1 MADHSRRPRSAA
13 LMWTYLAIYVLS
25 GTGTN
30 LALRLLLNRMRAF
43 QFFVVQSACLMYIPF
58 TASFLIVDAC
68 RKRLRFRL
76 ILNREVNKRFLF
88 MAFLD
93 CVANFL
99 VICGAAHTNL
109 AFQTLIPQAVI
120 PVSMIL
126 GAVFLG
132 STFTGWQIA
141 GATTV
146 MAGVL
151 VVCIPTMLSFNS
163 NLLPADS
170 LFWAVMLFLSN
181 VPLSLSALVKELVL
195 HHRSRDVPV
204 SYLNTAVSCLQLLIG
219 FILAPLGLAG
229 VRPDQLSSQLRDG
242 YHCLLGTLVGHPE
255 CENGSMVE
263 YITFCLLMFSMNISL
278 LFVVRHGSSSI
289 MYAASA
295 LVLPL
300 SNLVNT
306 FPSVMGPSAS
316 PLDTFTLAGLA
327 PILFGILL
335 YANAKPTKAA
345 SEMPAGRPVQY
356 PEADVSIGKGLLA
369 PGERFYPI
377 ERSQSGDI
385 TLFDLGSLIPPRG
398 VVGGIGIPP
407 WMPILEEKSI
417 LARWS
422 ATAHTRG
429 DLVSPLLRRRRHSS
443 PPSPL
448 VDEIAKSPAA
458 RGHGIWIPS
467 ADANQPAEPAQRKGG
482 KEGFYEW
489 GMQVEDFSG
498 TLVKQNK

>member
-1 MADHSRRPRSAA
+1 
-13 LMWTYLAIYVLS
+13 MWTYLVIYVLS

-30 LALRLLLNRMRAF
+30 LALRLLLNRMHAF
-43 QFFVVQSACLMYIPF
+43 QFFVVQSSCLMYIPF
-58 TASFLIVDAC
+58 TASFLIVDTF
-68 RKRLRFRL
+68 RKRMRLRL
-76 ILNREVNKRFLF
+76 VLNREVNKRFLF

-126 GAVFLG
+126 GALLLG
-132 STFTGWQIA
+132 STFTGWQVS
-141 GATTV
+141 GAASV
-146 MAGVL
+146 MFGVL
-151 VVCIPTMLSFNS
+151 IVCIPTLTGTTGTTGKPDM
-163 NLLPADS
+163 A
-170 LFWAVMLFLSN
+170 FWTFMLFLSN

-204 SYLNTAVSCLQLLIG
+204 SYLNTAVSFLQLMMG

-229 VRPDQLSSQLRDG
+229 VKPGQLTAQLRDG
-242 YHCLLGTLVGHPE
+242 YSCLVGTLSSHAE
-255 CENGSMVE
+255 CGEGSMPE
-263 YITFCLLMFSMNISL
+263 YLAFCLLMFSMNISL

-300 SNLVNT
+300 SNMVNT
-306 FPSVMGPSAS
+306 LPLIMGPSAS
-316 PLDTFTLAGLA
+316 PLDTYTLAGLA
-327 PILFGILL
+327 PILLGILL

-356 PEADVSIGKGLLA
+356 PEADVSIGQGLVA

-377 ERSQSGDI
+377 SRRSLSYDI
-385 TLFDLGSLIPPRG
+385 TLFDLDELIPPRG
-398 VVGGIGIPP
+398 VVGGIGIAP
-407 WMPILEEKSI
+407 WMPILEEKSM

-429 DLVSPLLRRRRHSS
+429 DLVSPLLRHRRRRHSS

-467 ADANQPAEPAQRKGG
+467 AEGVAQPAEQRLG

-498 TLVKQNK
+498 RRKA

>member
-1 MADHSRRPRSAA
+1 
-13 LMWTYLAIYVLS
+13 MWVYLTVFVLS

-30 LALRLLLNRMRAF
+30 LALRLLLNRMRGF
-43 QFFVVQSACLMYIPF
+43 QFFVIQSSCLMYIPF
-58 TASFLIVDAC
+58 CGSFLIVDAF
-68 RKRLRFRL
+68 RKRMRLRL

-120 PVSMIL
+120 PISMLL
-126 GAVFLG
+126 GSVFLG
-132 STFTGWQIA
+132 STFTYWQIG
-141 GATTV
+141 GAATV
-146 MAGVL
+146 MCGV
-151 VVCIPTMLSFNS
+151 VIVCVPTLFGGSTTAS
-163 NLLPADS
+163 TS
-170 LFWAVMLFLSN
+170 IFWASMLLLSN
-181 VPLSLSALVKELVL
+181 VTLSLSALVKELVL

-204 SYLNTAVSCLQLLIG
+204 SYLNTAVSCLQLMMG

-229 VRPDQLSSQLRDG
+229 VRPDQLGSQLRDG
-242 YHCLLGTLVGHPE
+242 YHCLLGSLPGHDE
-255 CENGSMVE
+255 CENGSLPE
-263 YITFCLLMFSMNISL
+263 YITFCLLMFAMNISL

-300 SNLVNT
+300 SNLANT
-306 FPSVMGPSAS
+306 FPGIMGPSAS
-316 PLDTFTLAGLA
+316 PLDTFTLMGLG
-327 PILFGILL
+327 PILIGILM
-335 YANAKPTKAA
+335 YANAKPTRAA
-345 SEMPAGRPVQY
+345 AERPAGRKINY
-356 PEADVSIGKGLLA
+356 PEADLGLVG
-369 PGERFYPI
+369 PGERFYPMV
-377 ERSQSGDI
+377 ERSMSGDI
-385 TLFDLGSLIPPRG
+385 TLFDLDSLVPPRG
-398 VVGGIGIPP
+398 LVGGPGVAP

-422 ATAHTRG
+422 VTAHTRG
-429 DLVSPLLRRRRHSS
+429 DLVSPLLRHRRRHSS

-467 ADANQPAEPAQRKGG
+467 AEASPQPSEQRKG

-498 TLVKQNK
+498 RRK